1 MLDGCRLALRRGLRE
16 SLTFFPVCFQ
26 RVLGTPVV
34 LVGFANP
41 DDQAHAP
48 NESLVLANY
57 EGGTRT
63 IVRYWCRPMHAAAA
77 IATTITTG
85 TGTTGPG
92 VRTRVHD

>member
-1 MLDGCRLALRRGLRE
+1 M
-16 SLTFFPVCFQ
+16 
-26 RVLGTPVV
+26 RVLGTPIV

-63 IVRYWCRPMHAAAA
+63 IARYWAALGEALA
-77 IATTITTG
+77 SG
-85 TGTTGPG
+85 
-92 VRTRVHD
+92 R